1 MTENYTK
8 NSTINDAKNETQ
20 DANTIKVNINNKT
33 DVCNQT
39 KDLEVDN
46 KDIIKNLIDVKN
58 IV

>member
-20 DANTIKVNINNKT
+20 DANTIKVNVNNKT

-39 KDLEVDN
+39 KDLEVDI
-46 KDIIKNLIDVKN
+46 KDITKNVTDVKN
-58 IV
+58 II